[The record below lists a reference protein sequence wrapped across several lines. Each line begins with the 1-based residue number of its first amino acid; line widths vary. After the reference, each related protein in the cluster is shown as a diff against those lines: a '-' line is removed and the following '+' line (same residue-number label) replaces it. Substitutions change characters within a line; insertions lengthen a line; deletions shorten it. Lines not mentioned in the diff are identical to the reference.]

1 MSDVEGERN
10 WDSESLSDFMDRD
23 IAAFESSQNPSQLNY
38 DPDIHLP
45 FVAPPN
51 PSAIPLPSSGTK
63 RSFDDEGVGSSSD
76 APIFSSDILD
86 ATWENYT
93 TSPSPNEKASEQP
106 KPHKRYRRGTCWDS
120 SSQGTQIVSRNS
132 PPVTRSKSKR
142 QFKRNI
148 DSGVWMGSDGEAED
162 ELEDLK
168 LDTASQHPALA
179 QTPRLRR
186 MEDTGCFDGPVF
198 PYWDDQPENLKSF
211 WMMQRFAAEEVQ
223 RVIDEGQAVL
233 DLS

>member
-1 MSDVEGERN
+1 MSDAEGERD
-10 WDSESLSDFMDRD
+10 WGRESLSHAMDTE
-23 IAAFESSQNPSQLNY
+23 IAAFESSQNPSQLDY

-45 FVAPPN
+45 FVGPQN
-51 PSAIPLPSSGTK
+51 PSALPLPSYGTK
-63 RSFDDEGVGSSSD
+63 RSFEDLCFGNSSD

-86 ATWENYT
+86 ATWENYAT
-93 TSPSPNEKASEQP
+93 PPSPKESASEQP

-120 SSQGTQIVSRNS
+120 SAQGTQTASRNS
-132 PPVTRSKSKR
+132 PPVTRSTSKR

-148 DSGVWMGSDGEAED
+148 DSGVWMGSDAEVED

-168 LDTASQHPALA
+168 LDGLSQHPALG
-179 QTPRLRR
+179 QTSRLRR
-186 MEDTGCFDGPVF
+186 ILDTRHVDGPVF

-211 WMMQRFAAEEVQ
+211 WMMQRFASEEVQ